1 MSATRGKV
9 NLAGVTAGI
18 PFENTGMLCGQD
30 VVTRYYSTKG
40 YGRDVSQD

>member
-1 MSATRGKV
+1 MSTTRRKV

-18 PFENTGMLCGQD
+18 PFENTGMLDGQD